1 MAANTAKT
9 TEYPSPSLPYD
20 VSLAVSQISA
30 MVDEELERREIDL
43 ALRRLTRDDAARD
56 RWERYHLISDV
67 LQGHGPVSLHSG
79 FAARIRQ
86 ALETEPT
93 PSAAAKPLPAWYKP
107 VSGFALAASV
117 AMLALYGL
125 RPNQTA
131 DLVPGAPLA
140 ASSSSTAT
148 ALSNPTVAVLRP
160 ANFSGEPRQARL
172 KNYLV
177 NHNGYASLNGVPGML
192 PYARLVDY
200 QTDR

>member
-9 TEYPSPSLPYD
+9 VEHPSMPLADD
-20 VSLAVSQISA
+20 VSLAASQISA

-67 LQGHGPVSLHSG
+67 LQGHGPVSLHPG
-79 FAARIRQ
+79 FAGRIRQ

-125 RPNQTA
+125 KPNQTA
-131 DLVPGAPLA
+131 DLAPGAPLA
-140 ASSSSTAT
+140 ATSSAA
-148 ALSNPTVAVLRP
+148 ALARPTVAILRP